1 LQDGDTHVGSPSSA
15 RQYIGWPGGA
25 RSSREREA
33 RATDRRLRPR
43 SVDHVRPIR
52 IRHWS
57 SVPSDLAHAEV
68 VLPGAQLDGLRS
80 VTFSGGL
87 WQGTVGADT
96 NVGACR
102 LSHRVS
108 R

>member
-15 RQYIGWPGGA
+15 RQYIAWPGGA

-57 SVPSDLAHAEV
+57 SVPSEPRTCGSCPAWCAARRTPFRDVFGRFVA
-68 VLPGAQLDGLRS
+68 G
-80 VTFSGGL
+80 
-87 WQGTVGADT
+87 
-96 NVGACR
+96 N
-102 LSHRVS
+102 S
-108 R
+108 RC

>member
-1 LQDGDTHVGSPSSA
+1 VTRMSDHLRAHVNTSGGRAGRGPRA
-15 RQYIGWPGGA
+15 RG
-25 RSSREREA
+25 
-33 RATDRRLRPR
+33 RRGQLTAA
-43 SVDHVRPIR
+43 
-52 IRHWS
+52 
-57 SVPSDLAHAEV
+57 SVPGASITFARFEFVIGQVFQVNLAHAEV